1 MTSIDEQIAKIKTHT
16 ENIETEYNSLKLGR
30 KSAAPRLRKS
40 LLNLKKEAHI
50 MRASTTE
57 FLHSLPTQKKTKTP
71 EPETIPAR
79 DESQAVEPV
88 HSPEPLEQKTKP
100 KKRQLKKV

>member
-16 ENIETEYNSLKLGR
+16 ENIETEYNSLKSGR

-40 LLNLKKEAHI
+40 LLNLKKEAHT

-57 FLHSLPTQKKTKTP
+57 FLHSLPTQKKNKILEPETVPLVVEPAHAP
-71 EPETIPAR
+71 EPEPA
-79 DESQAVEPV
+79 
-88 HSPEPLEQKTKP
+88 QKTKP
-100 KKRQLKKV
+100 RKRQLKKV